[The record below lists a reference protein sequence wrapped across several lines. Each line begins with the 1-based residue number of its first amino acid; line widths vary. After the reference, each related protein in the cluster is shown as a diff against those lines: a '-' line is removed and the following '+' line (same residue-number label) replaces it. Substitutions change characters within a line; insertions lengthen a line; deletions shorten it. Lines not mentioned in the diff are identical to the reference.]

1 MTYISILAL
10 LFVSQHLNAGEPQPI
25 IDMHIHSYGKVS
37 EYGAY
42 GETGPRGFQGS
53 ASQEAHFKE
62 TYDRFKKYNI
72 VKAIASGSPESIEAW
87 KKWDVDG
94 RIISGLMIDSPND
107 YGLDPAGFE
116 EMVKSGMIQVYGEL
130 GPYYSGTQLGDPEWQ
145 PYLKICERYDIPVAV
160 HTGGGGP
167 GGTYGR
173 HPRARLSL
181 SDPFLIE
188 DVLVKYPKLR
198 IYIMHA
204 GEHEHENALRLMEY
218 YPQLYTDIS
227 VLLWVGPSQQRY
239 AREFLLNAQEA
250 GVLDRVMFGSDQMR
264 WPDAID
270 RSIEYLNS
278 LDFLSE
284 EEKRAIYYDNAA
296 RFLGI

>member
-1 MTYISILAL
+1 MY
-10 LFVSQHLNAGEPQPI
+10 
-25 IDMHIHSYGKVS
+25 
-37 EYGAY
+37 
-42 GETGPRGFQGS
+42 
-53 ASQEAHFKE
+53 
-62 TYDRFKKYNI
+62 
-72 VKAIASGSPESIEAW
+72 
-87 KKWDVDG
+87 
-94 RIISGLMIDSPND
+94 
-107 YGLDPAGFE
+107 LDPS
-116 EMVKSGMIQVYGEL
+116 VS
-130 GPYYSGTQLGDPEWQ
+130 
-145 PYLKICERYDIPVAV
+145 IPVSV

-167 GGTYGR
+167 EGTYGR